1 MSKRKPDAVF
11 SVTLANGGLV
21 YVIARHAKGASS
33 VAVQAGLAIDR
44 SPTARPR
51 RVDDLFAERAIN
63 RKPKKTEAA

>member
-21 YVIARHAKGASS
+21 YVIARHAKGAMT
-33 VAVQAGLAIDR
+33 VASQQGIAIDR
-44 SPTARPR
+44 GPTARPR

-63 RKPKKTEAA
+63 QRPKQGAA